1 MHLRVNCQF
10 KFWLLSCL
18 KHEIILH
25 EWKRWIHYAAQW
37 VTNKECEVKY
47 LTKYLHCPFNDPY
60 KHLLTDSKIST
71 SFWAILPYLLME
83 VMKVTVSMFYFPF
96 MLTICHL
103 NDINLKKKKQS
114 GMTHTHS
121 SLEKNYC
128 HCCWH
133 YKKKCQK
140 LCTFTV
146 QTDVLRWLFI
156 HRNLQMD
163 QDQRRC
169 ELQTWTNATKR
180 SFLN

>member
-18 KHEIILH
+18 KREIILH

-96 MLTICHL
+96 MLAICHL
-103 NDINLKKKKQS
+103 NDINLKKKNNQEWH
-114 GMTHTHS
+114 THTVWKRTIAIVVDITKKMSKTLYFYS
-121 SLEKNYC
+121 SNWRSKVIVYPS
-128 HCCWH
+128 
-133 YKKKCQK
+133 KS
-140 LCTFTV
+140 
-146 QTDVLRWLFI
+146 TDGSRPTPV
-156 HRNLQMD
+156 
-163 QDQRRC
+163 
-169 ELQTWTNATKR
+169 WTANM
-180 SFLN
+180 N